1 MTGDWEAWLR
11 FFFAGV
17 AETANQAVQTA
28 KALMC
33 RAAADEKRVQ
43 TIGKPAGSALRVHRL
58 LQRQPIVSIAVAS
71 KELGLTIPTVTSA
84 FGHLEKLGIVREAT
98 GRKYG
103 RLYTYHDYLKI
114 LNEGTEAP

>member
-1 MTGDWEAWLR
+1 
-11 FFFAGV
+11 
-17 AETANQAVQTA
+17 
-28 KALMC
+28 MC